1 MTSLDTGSRQ
11 DDADGHETG
20 RAAAIKV
27 LLVDDHAVIRQALR
41 MLLESRPEIE
51 VVGDAENG
59 RDAIQAVED
68 LNPDVVLMDVVMPG
82 LNGIE
87 ATRHIRRLARTSH
100 VVMLSGFVDEDQLI
114 DALRAGASGY
124 LLKTSDVAEL
134 ILAIQ
139 TVHRGNTYYS
149 SQLSDGFD
157 LTEIALQAHR
167 PGSRRGIETLTGRER
182 EVLQLVAEGH
192 SNQDIAN
199 QLEISIKTVE
209 AHKAHISGKLNIHSR
224 TDLIRYALQRGIV
237 RFDSVPE
244 DERTIGQAP
253 HADDFIIGDS
263 RRTG

>member
-1 MTSLDTGSRQ
+1 
-11 DDADGHETG
+11 
-20 RAAAIKV
+20 V

-41 MLLESRPEIE
+41 MLLESRPEIV

-59 RDAIQAVED
+59 RAAIQSVEE
-68 LNPDVVLMDVVMPG
+68 LHPDVVLMDVVMPG

-87 ATRHIRRLARTSH
+87 ATRHIRRLVQASR

-139 TVHRGNTYYS
+139 TVYRGNTYYS
-149 SQLSDGFD
+149 SQLTDGFD
-157 LTEIALQAHR
+157 LAEIALQAHR
-167 PGSRRGIETLTGRER
+167 RGSRRGIEMLTGRER

-199 QLEISIKTVE
+199 QLEISVKTVE
-209 AHKAHISGKLNIHSR
+209 AHKAHITAKLHARGR

-237 RFDSVPE
+237 RFESVPE
-244 DERTIGQAP
+244 EERTITEP
-253 HADDFIIGDS
+253 VVDDFIIPE
-263 RRTG
+263 RRRSGGMAG